1 VRDKKRLGRGLEAL
15 IPDLSPEKES
25 DIKEI
30 SIDQIRPNPY
40 QPRIKFDGEKLRELA
55 ESIKEHGVVQAIIV
69 SPVNGEFILVAG
81 ERRYRAAKMV
91 GLQTIPAVVRKY
103 SKSAMLEIALIE
115 NLQREDLNPI
125 EEGEAYRRL
134 IDEFNLTQEELS
146 QRVGK
151 SRSAIANT
159 IRLLSL
165 PELIKEALCQG
176 EITAGQARPLLGLPD
191 QESRERAATQII
203 TKGLTAREV
212 ESMVAGTAKKKRL
225 PGIKVL
231 PDADPHLKETQI
243 QLQRRLG
250 TKVKMIKGKQG
261 GSLEIYFYSD
271 EDLVR
276 LLMILLPDGIS

>member
-15 IPDLSPEKES
+15 IPDLSPEKEN

-30 SIDQIRPNPY
+30 SLDKIKPNPY
-40 QPRIKFDGEKLRELA
+40 QPRINFDDEKLRELA
-55 ESIKEHGVVQAIIV
+55 DSIKEHGVVQAIVV
-69 SPVNGEFILVAG
+69 SPADGEFILVAG
-81 ERRYRAAKMV
+81 ERRYRAAQLV
-91 GLQTIPAVVRKY
+91 GLPTIPAVVRKY
-103 SKSAMLEIALIE
+103 NKRAMLEIALIE
-115 NLQREDLNPI
+115 NLQREDLTPI

-146 QRVGK
+146 LRIGK

-165 PELIKEALCQG
+165 PEVIKDALCRG
-176 EITAGQARPLLGLPD
+176 DITAGQARPLLGLPD
-191 QESRERAATQII
+191 NETREKAATQII
-203 TKGLTAREV
+203 TRGMTAREV
-212 ESMVAGTAKKKRL
+212 ENMVADTVKRKRL
-225 PGIKVL
+225 PGFKVL
-231 PDADPHLKETQI
+231 PEADPHLKETQI